1 MSLITSISGIRGTIG
16 GKPGVSL
23 SPLDIVR
30 FTSAYAR
37 LITEQSKMATR
48 TVVVG
53 RDARP
58 SGEMV
63 RQMVCGTLQAYGMDV
78 IDIDFAA
85 TPTTQMAVLSLQA
98 CGGIVITA
106 SHNPK
111 EWNALKLLNNR
122 GEFLN
127 ARQGEEILEIIEKEA
142 FEYVPVEKLGTYNTL
157 DFTDQHIKAVVNHP
171 LINKKAIVQA
181 GYSVVVDGINSV
193 GGIVI
198 PKLLDALGVA
208 CHKIHCEPTGQ
219 FAHNPEPLP
228 EHLTDLSK
236 TVVEKKAQLG
246 ISVDPDVDRLALICE
261 DGSPF
266 GEEYTLVACADYVL
280 NFYAKKHPEISLH
293 TVSNLAS
300 TRALK
305 DITLVHKG
313 TYTSSPVGEAHVVAE
328 MKRTGSIIGG
338 EGNGGIILPSLHY
351 GRDALIGTALFLSAL
366 AEKQVS
372 ASKLRSTYPTYHIS
386 KNRADL
392 PENSS
397 VQILFDTIRA
407 AFPHAIVDERDG
419 LRLDFEEEKQWV
431 SLRTS
436 NTEPI
441 MRVYSEAPTAAVA
454 DALAQKV
461 LTYLKKCI
469 PLQPDKTK
477 D

>member
-1 MSLITSISGIRGTIG
+1 
-16 GKPGVSL
+16 
-23 SPLDIVR
+23 
-30 FTSAYAR
+30 
-37 LITEQSKMATR
+37 
-48 TVVVG
+48 
-53 RDARP
+53 
-58 SGEMV
+58 
-63 RQMVCGTLQAYGMDV
+63 
-78 IDIDFAA
+78 
-85 TPTTQMAVLSLQA
+85 
-98 CGGIVITA
+98 
-106 SHNPK
+106 
-111 EWNALKLLNNR
+111 
-122 GEFLN
+122 
-127 ARQGEEILEIIEKEA
+127 
-142 FEYVPVEKLGTYNTL
+142 
-157 DFTDQHIKAVVNHP
+157 
-171 LINKKAIVQA
+171 
-181 GYSVVVDGINSV
+181 
-193 GGIVI
+193 
-198 PKLLDALGVA
+198 
-208 CHKIHCEPTGQ
+208 
-219 FAHNPEPLP
+219 
-228 EHLTDLSK
+228 
-236 TVVEKKAQLG
+236 
-246 ISVDPDVDRLALICE
+246 
-261 DGSPF
+261 
-266 GEEYTLVACADYVL
+266 VL
-280 NFYAKKHPEISLH
+280 NFYTKTHPATPLH

-305 DITLVHKG
+305 DITLLHKG

-392 PENSS
+392 PRNSS
-397 VQILFDTIRA
+397 VQILFDIIRA
-407 AFPHAIVDERDG
+407 AFPHAVVDERDG